1 MHAAAAAQF
10 SSQNKRTSLHT
21 GCDLE
26 EKILPIELYIKRANG
41 LRITYYLKPP
51 LSYWAYQR
59 CRCHLAA

>member
-26 EKILPIELYIKRANG
+26 EKILPIELYVKRANG
-41 LRITYYLKPP
+41 LGITDYLKPP

-59 CRCHLAA
+59 CHCHLAA